1 MAEVLPLKHLIDGL
15 SDAIVGGGDPATA
28 ALVVGG
34 WTVAGLVLAVRFFRW
49 E

>member
-1 MAEVLPLKHLIDGL
+1 
-15 SDAIVGGGDPATA
+15 VGTA

-34 WTVAGLVLAVRFFRW
+34 WTVAGLVLAVRYFRW